1 MQGAAHGSVV
11 PPRVLAAGMRVEIT
25 SDCTVSVGSSIGSC
39 VVQTK
44 RRLGVVSVVDT
55 AANTVKVRFDLQF
68 DEKGWYIFTHTHT
81 HIYAHTHTH
90 IHLFFGMFLYDEISK
105 PTAVHTEVTAQVK
118 LKQRWSTTQ
127 KRQLEEGLQAAR

>member
-55 AANTVKVRFDLQF
+55 AAKFFCEVIYKRLRNEQTVLD
-68 DEKGWYIFTHTHT
+68 IFQTVDTLL
-81 HIYAHTHTH
+81 INY
-90 IHLFFGMFLYDEISK
+90 
-105 PTAVHTEVTAQVK
+105 
-118 LKQRWSTTQ
+118 
-127 KRQLEEGLQAAR
+127 